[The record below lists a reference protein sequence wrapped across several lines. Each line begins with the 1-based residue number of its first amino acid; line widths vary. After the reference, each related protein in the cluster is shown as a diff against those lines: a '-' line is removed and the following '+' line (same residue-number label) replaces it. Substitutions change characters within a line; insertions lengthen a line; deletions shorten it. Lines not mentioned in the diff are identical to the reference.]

1 MKRLILIAVFVLTTG
16 TLAAQNYI
24 IVNSEKVFKSIDAY
38 NTALSTLDKLAE
50 QYQDMVDAKFAEVE
64 TLYNNYMNQKASLT
78 AATRQTRENDILA
91 KEKAA
96 QEYQETLFGN
106 DGTLMKKRIE
116 MIEPIQ
122 KQVFS
127 AIEAYAKQVGADVVL
142 DSANNPTLLYSNPS
156 VDRTQQVIDVL
167 IIYEKNNQTNP
178 CGCIRDGR
186 HIALRTEIRAHQH
199 PGSYLGDAG
208 NEGDADQHRS
218 LQ

>member
-78 AATRQTRENDILA
+78 AATRQTRGNDILA

-167 IIYEKNNQTNP
+167 KK
-178 CGCIRDGR
+178 
-186 HIALRTEIRAHQH
+186 
-199 PGSYLGDAG
+199 
-208 NEGDADQHRS
+208 
-218 LQ
+218 

>member
-91 KEKAA
+91 KEQAA

-167 IIYEKNNQTNP
+167 KK
-178 CGCIRDGR
+178 
-186 HIALRTEIRAHQH
+186 
-199 PGSYLGDAG
+199 
-208 NEGDADQHRS
+208 
-218 LQ
+218 

>member
-1 MKRLILIAVFVLTTG
+1 MKRLILIAVFVLTAG

-78 AATRQTRENDILA
+78 AATRQARENDILA

-122 KQVFS
+122 KKVFA
-127 AIEAYAKQVGADVVL
+127 AIEAYAKQAGADVVL
-142 DSANNPTLLYSNPS
+142 DSANNPTLLYTNPS
-156 VDRTQQVIDVL
+156 VERTQQLIDIL
-167 IIYEKNNQTNP
+167 KK
-178 CGCIRDGR
+178 
-186 HIALRTEIRAHQH
+186 
-199 PGSYLGDAG
+199 
-208 NEGDADQHRS
+208 
-218 LQ
+218 

>member
-78 AATRQTRENDILA
+78 AATRQARENDIRA

-167 IIYEKNNQTNP
+167 KK
-178 CGCIRDGR
+178 
-186 HIALRTEIRAHQH
+186 
-199 PGSYLGDAG
+199 
-208 NEGDADQHRS
+208 
-218 LQ
+218 

>member
-1 MKRLILIAVFVLTTG
+1 MKRLILIAAFVLSAG

-50 QYQDMVDAKFAEVE
+50 QYQDLVDAKFAEVE
-64 TLYNNYMNQKASLT
+64 TLYNNYMNRKASLT
-78 AATRQTRENDILA
+78 AATRQARENDILA

-167 IIYEKNNQTNP
+167 KK
-178 CGCIRDGR
+178 
-186 HIALRTEIRAHQH
+186 
-199 PGSYLGDAG
+199 
-208 NEGDADQHRS
+208 
-218 LQ
+218 

>member
-96 QEYQETLFGN
+96 QEYQETLFSN

-167 IIYEKNNQTNP
+167 KK
-178 CGCIRDGR
+178 
-186 HIALRTEIRAHQH
+186 
-199 PGSYLGDAG
+199 
-208 NEGDADQHRS
+208 
-218 LQ
+218 

>member
-50 QYQDMVDAKFAEVE
+50 QYHDMVDAKFAEVE

-167 IIYEKNNQTNP
+167 KK
-178 CGCIRDGR
+178 
-186 HIALRTEIRAHQH
+186 
-199 PGSYLGDAG
+199 
-208 NEGDADQHRS
+208 
-218 LQ
+218 

>member
-1 MKRLILIAVFVLTTG
+1 MKRLILIAAFVLSAG

-50 QYQDMVDAKFAEVE
+50 QYQDLVDAKFAEVE

-78 AATRQTRENDILA
+78 AATRQARENDILA

-116 MIEPIQ
+116 TGLFRDRSLCQTGGCRRGARFGQQPDAALLEPQ
-122 KQVFS
+122 
-127 AIEAYAKQVGADVVL
+127 
-142 DSANNPTLLYSNPS
+142 
-156 VDRTQQVIDVL
+156 
-167 IIYEKNNQTNP
+167 
-178 CGCIRDGR
+178 C
-186 HIALRTEIRAHQH
+186 
-199 PGSYLGDAG
+199 GSYAAG
-208 NEGDADQHRS
+208 YRRPQKIESSKH
-218 LQ
+218 

>member
-16 TLAAQNYI
+16 TSAAQNYI

-167 IIYEKNNQTNP
+167 KK
-178 CGCIRDGR
+178 
-186 HIALRTEIRAHQH
+186 
-199 PGSYLGDAG
+199 
-208 NEGDADQHRS
+208 
-218 LQ
+218 

>member
-122 KQVFS
+122 KQVFPRS
-127 AIEAYAKQVGADVVL
+127 KPMPNRWVPTWCSIRPTTRRCSTRTPVWIVRSRLSTSSKIESSK
-142 DSANNPTLLYSNPS
+142 
-156 VDRTQQVIDVL
+156 
-167 IIYEKNNQTNP
+167 
-178 CGCIRDGR
+178 
-186 HIALRTEIRAHQH
+186 H
-199 PGSYLGDAG
+199 
-208 NEGDADQHRS
+208 
-218 LQ
+218 

>member
-64 TLYNNYMNQKASLT
+64 KLYNNYMNQKASLT

-167 IIYEKNNQTNP
+167 KK
-178 CGCIRDGR
+178 
-186 HIALRTEIRAHQH
+186 
-199 PGSYLGDAG
+199 
-208 NEGDADQHRS
+208 
-218 LQ
+218 

>member
-1 MKRLILIAVFVLTTG
+1 MKRLILIAAFVLSAG

-24 IVNSEKVFKSIDAY
+24 IVNIEKVFKSIDAY

-106 DGTLMKKRIE
+106 DGTLMKKRVE

-122 KQVFS
+122 KKVFS

-167 IIYEKNNQTNP
+167 KK
-178 CGCIRDGR
+178 
-186 HIALRTEIRAHQH
+186 
-199 PGSYLGDAG
+199 
-208 NEGDADQHRS
+208 
-218 LQ
+218 

>member
-127 AIEAYAKQVGADVVL
+127 VIEAYAKQVGADVVL

-167 IIYEKNNQTNP
+167 KK
-178 CGCIRDGR
+178 
-186 HIALRTEIRAHQH
+186 
-199 PGSYLGDAG
+199 
-208 NEGDADQHRS
+208 
-218 LQ
+218 

>member
-106 DGTLMKKRIE
+106 DGTLMKKRSE

-167 IIYEKNNQTNP
+167 KK
-178 CGCIRDGR
+178 
-186 HIALRTEIRAHQH
+186 
-199 PGSYLGDAG
+199 
-208 NEGDADQHRS
+208 
-218 LQ
+218 

>member
-127 AIEAYAKQVGADVVL
+127 AIEAYAKQVGADVEL

-167 IIYEKNNQTNP
+167 KK
-178 CGCIRDGR
+178 
-186 HIALRTEIRAHQH
+186 
-199 PGSYLGDAG
+199 
-208 NEGDADQHRS
+208 
-218 LQ
+218 

>member
-1 MKRLILIAVFVLTTG
+1 MKRLILIAAFVLSAG

-38 NTALSTLDKLAE
+38 NSALSTLDKLAE

-167 IIYEKNNQTNP
+167 KK
-178 CGCIRDGR
+178 
-186 HIALRTEIRAHQH
+186 
-199 PGSYLGDAG
+199 
-208 NEGDADQHRS
+208 
-218 LQ
+218 

>member
-1 MKRLILIAVFVLTTG
+1 MKRLILIAAFVLPAG

-106 DGTLMKKRIE
+106 DGTLMKKRVE

-122 KQVFS
+122 KKVFS

-167 IIYEKNNQTNP
+167 KK
-178 CGCIRDGR
+178 
-186 HIALRTEIRAHQH
+186 
-199 PGSYLGDAG
+199 
-208 NEGDADQHRS
+208 
-218 LQ
+218 

>member
-122 KQVFS
+122 KKVFA
-127 AIEAYAKQVGADVVL
+127 AIEAYAKQAGADVVL
-142 DSANNPTLLYSNPS
+142 DSANNPTLLYNNPA
-156 VDRTQQVIDVL
+156 VERTQQVID
-167 IIYEKNNQTNP
+167 
-178 CGCIRDGR
+178 
-186 HIALRTEIRAHQH
+186 ALKKK
-199 PGSYLGDAG
+199 
-208 NEGDADQHRS
+208 
-218 LQ
+218 

>member
-1 MKRLILIAVFVLTTG
+1 MKRLILIAAFVLSAG

-24 IVNSEKVFKSIDAY
+24 IVNSEKVFNSIDAY

-106 DGTLMKKRIE
+106 DGTLMKKRVE

-122 KQVFS
+122 KKVFS

-167 IIYEKNNQTNP
+167 KK
-178 CGCIRDGR
+178 
-186 HIALRTEIRAHQH
+186 
-199 PGSYLGDAG
+199 
-208 NEGDADQHRS
+208 
-218 LQ
+218 

>member
-24 IVNSEKVFKSIDAY
+24 IVN
-38 NTALSTLDKLAE
+38 
-50 QYQDMVDAKFAEVE
+50 
-64 TLYNNYMNQKASLT
+64 
-78 AATRQTRENDILA
+78 DILA

-96 QEYQETLFGN
+96 QEYQETLCGN

-167 IIYEKNNQTNP
+167 KK
-178 CGCIRDGR
+178 
-186 HIALRTEIRAHQH
+186 
-199 PGSYLGDAG
+199 
-208 NEGDADQHRS
+208 
-218 LQ
+218 

>member
-127 AIEAYAKQVGADVVL
+127 AIEAYAKQVGADAVL

-167 IIYEKNNQTNP
+167 KK
-178 CGCIRDGR
+178 
-186 HIALRTEIRAHQH
+186 
-199 PGSYLGDAG
+199 
-208 NEGDADQHRS
+208 
-218 LQ
+218 

>member
-106 DGTLMKKRIE
+106 DGTLSRSRNRFFPRSKPMPNRWVPTWCSIRPTTRRCSTRTPVWIVRSRLSTSSKNRI
-116 MIEPIQ
+116 I
-122 KQVFS
+122 K
-127 AIEAYAKQVGADVVL
+127 
-142 DSANNPTLLYSNPS
+142 TLTDNL
-156 VDRTQQVIDVL
+156 
-167 IIYEKNNQTNP
+167 
-178 CGCIRDGR
+178 
-186 HIALRTEIRAHQH
+186 
-199 PGSYLGDAG
+199 
-208 NEGDADQHRS
+208 
-218 LQ
+218 

>member
-106 DGTLMKKRIE
+106 GGTLMKKRIE

-167 IIYEKNNQTNP
+167 KK
-178 CGCIRDGR
+178 
-186 HIALRTEIRAHQH
+186 
-199 PGSYLGDAG
+199 
-208 NEGDADQHRS
+208 
-218 LQ
+218 

>member
-1 MKRLILIAVFVLTTG
+1 MKRLILIAAFVLSAG

-96 QEYQETLFGN
+96 EYQETLFGN
-106 DGTLMKKRIE
+106 DGTLMKKRVE

-122 KQVFS
+122 KKVFS

-167 IIYEKNNQTNP
+167 KK
-178 CGCIRDGR
+178 
-186 HIALRTEIRAHQH
+186 
-199 PGSYLGDAG
+199 
-208 NEGDADQHRS
+208 
-218 LQ
+218 

>member
-1 MKRLILIAVFVLTTG
+1 MKRLILIAAFVLSAG
-16 TLAAQNYI
+16 TPAAQNYI

-106 DGTLMKKRIE
+106 DGTLMKKRVE

-122 KQVFS
+122 KKVFS

-167 IIYEKNNQTNP
+167 KK
-178 CGCIRDGR
+178 
-186 HIALRTEIRAHQH
+186 
-199 PGSYLGDAG
+199 
-208 NEGDADQHRS
+208 
-218 LQ
+218 

>member
-1 MKRLILIAVFVLTTG
+1 MKRLILIAAFVLSAG

-50 QYQDMVDAKFAEVE
+50 QYQDLVDAKFAEVE

-78 AATRQTRENDILA
+78 AATRQARENDILA

-96 QEYQETLFGN
+96 QEYQETIFGN

-167 IIYEKNNQTNP
+167 KK
-178 CGCIRDGR
+178 
-186 HIALRTEIRAHQH
+186 
-199 PGSYLGDAG
+199 
-208 NEGDADQHRS
+208 
-218 LQ
+218 

>member
-1 MKRLILIAVFVLTTG
+1 MKRLILIAAFVLSAG

-91 KEKAA
+91 NEKAA

-106 DGTLMKKRIE
+106 DGTLMKKRVE

-122 KQVFS
+122 KKVFS

-167 IIYEKNNQTNP
+167 KK
-178 CGCIRDGR
+178 
-186 HIALRTEIRAHQH
+186 
-199 PGSYLGDAG
+199 
-208 NEGDADQHRS
+208 
-218 LQ
+218 

>member
-142 DSANNPTLLYSNPS
+142 DSANTPTLLYSNPS

-167 IIYEKNNQTNP
+167 KK
-178 CGCIRDGR
+178 
-186 HIALRTEIRAHQH
+186 
-199 PGSYLGDAG
+199 
-208 NEGDADQHRS
+208 
-218 LQ
+218 

>member
-1 MKRLILIAVFVLTTG
+1 MKRLILIAVFVLSAG

-106 DGTLMKKRIE
+106 DGTLMKKRVE

-167 IIYEKNNQTNP
+167 KK
-178 CGCIRDGR
+178 
-186 HIALRTEIRAHQH
+186 
-199 PGSYLGDAG
+199 
-208 NEGDADQHRS
+208 
-218 LQ
+218 